1 MAGYTLL
8 PNPSTNLAGNYKR
21 GGPIMSRIIKFL
33 VSLTALLLLTFLSVQ
48 TAFASSNVTLKSG
61 MRGDTV
67 YELQKDLK
75 TLGFMDINPT
85 GYFGS
90 ITKAAVINF
99 QKKQGLA
106 TDGIAGTQT
115 LGKMDKLMGKKTT
128 VSRGTTSRGLSQ
140 TITDYAKKLLG
151 VRYVW
156 GGTTSKGFDCSG
168 FVRYV
173 YKKLGITLNRT
184 SSSQTGNGTYI
195 KKVNLSAG
203 DIVFF
208 DTNGGN
214 NRINHVGIYIG
225 SGKFIHASSS
235 HHKVVISNI
244 NTGFYS
250 RAYMT
255 ARRVLK

>member
-1 MAGYTLL
+1 
-8 PNPSTNLAGNYKR
+8 
-21 GGPIMSRIIKFL
+21 MSRKIKFL
-33 VSLTALLLLTFLSVQ
+33 VSFFTLLLLTFLSVQ
-48 TAFASSNVTLKSG
+48 AAYAYSNVTLKSG

-67 YELQKDLK
+67 SVLQKDLK

-85 GYFGS
+85 GYFGD
-90 ITKAAVINF
+90 ITKTAVVNF
-99 QKKQGLA
+99 QKKQGLK

-115 LGKMDKLMGKKTT
+115 LGKMDKLMGRETT
-128 VSRGTTSRGLSQ
+128 VSRGTASRGLSQ

-168 FVRYV
+168 FVKYV
-173 YKKLGITLNRT
+173 YKKLGITLNRS
-184 SSSQTGNGTYI
+184 SSSQAKNGTYI
-195 KKVNLSAG
+195 KKANLSTG

-208 DTNGGN
+208 DTNGGS

-225 SGKFIHASSS
+225 SGKFIHASSGY
-235 HHKVVISNI
+235 HRVVISNI